1 MFRANVPLASGSN
14 GTMKTRHRSHT
25 EASGRTGFTL
35 VELMIV
41 VAIMGCLAAIAIP
54 NFQSMM
60 LRAKRAEI
68 TPHVTS
74 IKLIE
79 HAYQA
84 EWDVFTACPLTPEEI
99 PGREPQL
106 FPIAADDNHAFAY
119 LGWVFEGKGY
129 GQYQVEVDGEGYE
142 FTARG
147 QADIDGDGI
156 YAVWEATDK
165 IQARMVT
172 MNNVY

>member
-1 MFRANVPLASGSN
+1 MKPRYRSRT
-14 GTMKTRHRSHT
+14 GT
-25 EASGRTGFTL
+25 SGRAGFTL

-54 NFQSMM
+54 NFQALMR
-60 LRAKRAEI
+60 RAKRAEI

-74 IKLIE
+74 IKLSE

-84 EWDVFTACPLTPEEI
+84 EWDMFTACPLTPEEI
-99 PGREPQL
+99 PGREPQA
-106 FPIAADDNHAFAY
+106 FPIGPGDDHAFAY

-129 GQYQVEVDGEGYE
+129 GQYQVEVDAQGYA

>member
-1 MFRANVPLASGSN
+1 MRTGRRHPSVASGQ
-14 GTMKTRHRSHT
+14 
-25 EASGRTGFTL
+25 AGFTL

-54 NFQSMM
+54 NFQALM
-60 LRAKRAEI
+60 LRAKRAEL

-74 IKLIE
+74 IKLAE

-84 EWDVFTACPLTPEEI
+84 EWDVFTACPLTPDQI
-99 PGREPQL
+99 PGREPVP
-106 FPIAADDNHAFAY
+106 FGVGAADEHAFAY

-129 GQYQVEVDGEGYE
+129 GQYQVEVDADG
-142 FTARG
+142 FVFVARG
-147 QADIDGDGI
+147 QSDFDGDSI
-156 YAVWEATDK
+156 YAVYEATEK
-165 IQARMVT
+165 IQSRMVT